1 MVQIIKRNKSKE
13 SFDRNKIISAMSKA
27 YIEVDGQ
34 LFEDDTVNEIADEI
48 YEDIK
53 NIKEIEVEEI
63 QDRVEEALMD
73 TTRKDVAR
81 AYVRYRYK
89 REVAREKS
97 DDFKKA
103 IIEKLEAKNIEMQNA
118 NVDELSFGGRVGSA
132 SDVATKQLALEEI
145 ISEMARKNHENNE
158 IYIHDLS
165 SYYVGSHNCLSIPFD
180 DLLAKGFNTRQTDV
194 RPANS
199 ISTAFQLVAVIF
211 QLQSLMQF
219 GGVAATHLD
228 WTMVP
233 YVRKSF
239 YKHYC
244 SGLKYLCDWSDD
256 ACEGM
261 KLRLLEEDCS
271 IDNVEFLTQSG
282 IGYRPYKYALDLTQK
297 EVEQAAEG
305 MFHNLNTLQSRS
317 GN

>member
-1 MVQIIKRNKSKE
+1 
-13 SFDRNKIISAMSKA
+13 
-27 YIEVDGQ
+27 
-34 LFEDDTVNEIADEI
+34 
-48 YEDIK
+48 
-53 NIKEIEVEEI
+53 
-63 QDRVEEALMD
+63 
-73 TTRKDVAR
+73 
-81 AYVRYRYK
+81 
-89 REVAREKS
+89 
-97 DDFKKA
+97 
-103 IIEKLEAKNIEMQNA
+103 
-118 NVDELSFGGRVGSA
+118 
-132 SDVATKQLALEEI
+132 
-145 ISEMARKNHENNE
+145 MARKNHENNE

-165 SYYVGSHNCLSIPFD
+165 SYFVGSHNCLSIPFD

-199 ISTAFQLVAVIF
+199 VSTAFQLVAVIF

-244 SGLKYLCDWSDD
+244 NGLKYLCDWSDD

-261 KLRLLEEDCS
+261 KLRLLEENCS
-271 IDNVEFLTQSG
+271 IDNVDFLTQSG
-282 IGYRPYKYALDLTQK
+282 IGCRPYKYALDLTQK